1 MIALAK
7 AAGKAPLYIVHVS
20 AKESVNLIRE
30 ARKAGDT
37 VFGETCP
44 QYLVLD
50 ESRYDDPVEGLK
62 FILSPPLRTKEHQ
75 AGNQRWDV
83 AGDCNRP
90 LQLRFP
96 WR

>member
-37 VFGETCP
+37 SLER
-44 QYLVLD
+44 LVR
-50 ESRYDDPVEGLK
+50 S
-62 FILSPPLRTKEHQ
+62 ILY
-75 AGNQRWDV
+75 
-83 AGDCNRP
+83 
-90 LQLRFP
+90 
-96 WR
+96 